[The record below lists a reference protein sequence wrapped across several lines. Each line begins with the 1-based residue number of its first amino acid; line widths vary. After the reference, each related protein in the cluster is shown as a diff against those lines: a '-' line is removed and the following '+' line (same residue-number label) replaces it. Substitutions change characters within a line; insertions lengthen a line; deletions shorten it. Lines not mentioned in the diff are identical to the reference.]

1 VENRQYIFVKPGNIS
16 KRIISILESNLGFD
30 YYCYDGKASNPK
42 ELLKVFASNDI
53 IFVFESIIS
62 QMETQQ
68 LVKETKEFFKA
79 YRIKFVQASTLFE
92 DFSKRVPL
100 LYNNGVWMS
109 PLDISNIKPSI
120 LTLASK
126 RIFDLVFLLI
136 FSIPAFVLVI
146 IGSILIKLTSKGP
159 VFFKQVRVGKDCK
172 PFTIFKLRTMNNDSL
187 EVKSHTTEND
197 ERIFPVGKVLRK
209 LKIDE
214 LPQLYNILKNEMSFI
229 GPRPE
234 REDLVSE
241 FQQQCPHYQYRSVI
255 KPGISGWA
263 QVNNPK
269 ATPEESMEKLEYD
282 LYYIKKLSLWF
293 DLEICLKTFVV
304 IFRRDSL

>member
-1 VENRQYIFVKPGNIS
+1 
-16 KRIISILESNLGFD
+16 
-30 YYCYDGKASNPK
+30 
-42 ELLKVFASNDI
+42 
-53 IFVFESIIS
+53 
-62 QMETQQ
+62 METQQ

-79 YRIKFVQASTLFE
+79 YRIKFVQASTLLE

-100 LYNNGVWMS
+100 CYNNGVWMS
-109 PLDISNIKPSI
+109 PLDISSIKPSF
-120 LTLASK
+120 LTLTSK
-126 RIFDLVFLLI
+126 RFFDLVFLLL

-146 IGSILIKLTSKGP
+146 IASILIKLTSKGP

-172 PFTIFKLRTMNNDSL
+172 PFTILKLRTMNTDSQ
-187 EVKSHTTEND
+187 EIKRHTTEND
-197 ERIFPVGKVLRK
+197 ERIFPVGKILRK

-214 LPQLYNILKNEMSFI
+214 LPQLFNILKNEMSFI

-234 REDLVSE
+234 REDLVSD
-241 FQQQCPHYQYRSVI
+241 FQQQCPHYQYRSII

-282 LYYIKKLSLWF
+282 LYYIKNLSLWF